1 MDQPAPA
8 APGQLAGYPTRCP
21 HNLGR
26 WRSAGRTEGRTEGRK
41 ASSAVAGPLAGAW
54 KGGRSFA
61 RPTFGSGA
69 RGGSEEKGDLAASR
83 NRENQPSATSN

>member
-26 WRSAGRTEGRTEGRK
+26 WRSAGRTEARTEGRK
-41 ASSAVAGPLAGAW
+41 ASSAVAGPLAGALVSALCYYLT
-54 KGGRSFA
+54 KTKDFESVYN
-61 RPTFGSGA
+61 
-69 RGGSEEKGDLAASR
+69 DL
-83 NRENQPSATSN
+83 